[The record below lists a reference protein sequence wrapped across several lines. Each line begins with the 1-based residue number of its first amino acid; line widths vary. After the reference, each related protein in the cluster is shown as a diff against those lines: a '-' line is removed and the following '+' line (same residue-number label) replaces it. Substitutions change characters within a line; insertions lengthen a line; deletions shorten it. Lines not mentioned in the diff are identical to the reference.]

1 MGIHDFDCVTEKE
14 KILSKIFQVF
24 DQLQR

>member
-14 KILSKIFQVF
+14 KIFSNFFQVF